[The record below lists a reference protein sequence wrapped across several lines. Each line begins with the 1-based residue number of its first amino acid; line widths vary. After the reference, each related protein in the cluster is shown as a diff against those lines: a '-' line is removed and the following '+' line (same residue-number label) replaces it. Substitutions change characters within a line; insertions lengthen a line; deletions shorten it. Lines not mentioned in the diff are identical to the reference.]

1 MMKTVLLVED
11 EPNIVLSL
19 EFLMGQAGF
28 GVRVAGDGEKAME
41 ELNAEAP
48 NLVILDLMLPK
59 MDGLSVC
66 EAIRANDAWHDVAIL
81 VLSAKS
87 READRKRAME
97 LGADDYITKPF
108 SNKDLVERAQALI
121 ESRAGT

>member
-1 MMKTVLLVED
+1 MKKSVLLVED

-28 GVRVAGDGEKAME
+28 GVRTVGDGAQAMDE
-41 ELNAEAP
+41 MRAGAP
-48 NLVILDLMLPK
+48 DLVILDLMLPK

-66 EAIRANDAWHDVAIL
+66 EAIRANAAWNNVAIL

-97 LGADDYITKPF
+97 LGADDYMTKPF
-108 SNKDLVERAQALI
+108 SNKDLVALAQSLI
-121 ESRAGT
+121 AARSG

>member
-1 MMKTVLLVED
+1 MGKTVLLVED
-11 EPNIVLSL
+11 EPNIVMSL

-28 GVRVAGDGEKAME
+28 GVRIAEDGAAAMGQMR
-41 ELNAEAP
+41 EAAP
-48 NLVILDLMLPK
+48 DLMILDLMLPK

-66 EAIRANDAWHDVAIL
+66 EAVRANAAWNAVAIL

-87 READRKRAME
+87 READRKRALE

-108 SNKDLVERAQALI
+108 SNKELVARAVELVEQKSAD
-121 ESRAGT
+121 

>member
-1 MMKTVLLVED
+1 MTKSVLLVED

-28 GVRVAGDGEKAME
+28 GVRTVGDGAKAMDE
-41 ELNAEAP
+41 MQASAP
-48 NLVILDLMLPK
+48 DLVILDLMLPK

-66 EAIRANDAWHDVAIL
+66 EAIRANQAWNDVAIL

-87 READRKRAME
+87 READRKRALE
-97 LGADDYITKPF
+97 LGADDYMTKPF
-108 SNKDLVERAQALI
+108 SNKDLVALAQSLI
-121 ESRAGT
+121 ADRSGG

>member
-1 MMKTVLLVED
+1 MTKSVLLVED

-19 EFLMGQAGF
+19 EFLMGQAGY

-41 ELNAEAP
+41 EMTAQAP
-48 NLVILDLMLPK
+48 DLVVLDLMLPK

-66 EAIRANDAWHDVAIL
+66 EAIRANDEWRGVAIL

-121 ESRAGT
+121 EGRAHA

>member
-1 MMKTVLLVED
+1 MTKTVLLVED

-28 GVRVAGDGEKAME
+28 GVRVAGDGETAMDE
-41 ELNAEAP
+41 MRSAAP
-48 NLVILDLMLPK
+48 DLVILDLMLPK

-66 EAIRANDAWHDVAIL
+66 EAIRSNDEWRHVAIL

-87 READRKRAME
+87 READRKRALE
-97 LGADDYITKPF
+97 LGADDYLTKPF
-108 SNKDLVERAQALI
+108 SNKELVECAQGLVEGRASA
-121 ESRAGT
+121 

>member
-1 MMKTVLLVED
+1 MNKSVLLVED

-28 GVRVAGDGEKAME
+28 DVRVAGDGEKAMDE
-41 ELNAEAP
+41 MRSAVPDLM
-48 NLVILDLMLPK
+48 ILDLMLPK

-66 EAIRANDAWHDVAIL
+66 EAVRANPNWQDVSIL

-87 READRKRAME
+87 READRKRALE
-97 LGADDYITKPF
+97 LGANDYITKPF
-108 SNKDLVERAQALI
+108 SNKDLIARAEALM
-121 ESRAGT
+121 AQ